1 MDWVT
6 NLHKCKNPYNRVALN
21 FNKTQWIDN
30 KLLNA
35 CNHTG
40 HRKEREG
47 GIEKREMVTTN
58 KRKVAMPDVTGRHLA
73 IFSSLT

>member
-1 MDWVT
+1 M
-6 NLHKCKNPYNRVALN
+6 NRL
-21 FNKTQWIDN
+21 N

-58 KRKVAMPDVTGRHLA
+58 KRKVARCDRQTLGH
-73 IFSSLT
+73 IFFSDLRNGVIEQRKKY